1 MNAGL
6 PGLAAVRASLPGRL
20 PATAPLM
27 RSVMWALL
35 PGTSLSAWLFGGGVL
50 INVLLGVTTALAA
63 EALALRLRRRPVG
76 ATLGD
81 GSAALAGWLL
91 ALCVSPTLPGWQLVL
106 GVAIAILLAKHV
118 FGGIG
123 HNPFNPA
130 MVGYA
135 VLLISFPQTMNAWPE
150 RVLQPLPGLSGSS
163 ARQAMGSATGSAT
176 GSASGA
182 PDWDALTRQTP
193 LSAWRTARLDGGP
206 GGQGRSEPSVSPGPS
221 AAPRPPGQR
230 PALVAMAW
238 LLGGLWLLARR
249 TIAWQIPLSVL
260 AALALCESVAVVA
273 GATTIGP
280 VAAVFSGGAML
291 GAFFIATDPVSA
303 AASAR
308 GRLVYGAGIGVIT
321 FAIRSVGG
329 WPEGIAFGVLLMN
342 GAVPMIDRLSGRAV
356 RSGRTPP

>member
-1 MNAGL
+1 MSTDL

-27 RSVMWALL
+27 RSVMWALV
-35 PGTSLSAWLFGGGVL
+35 PGTLLSAWLFGDGVL
-50 INVLLGVTTALAA
+50 VNVLLGVATALAS
-63 EALALRLRRRPVG
+63 EALALRLRRRPIG

-91 ALCVSPTLPGWQLVL
+91 ALCVSPTLPGWQLAL

-150 RVLQPLPGLSGSS
+150 RVLQPLPGLSSGSGGSS
-163 ARQAMGSATGSAT
+163 GPATAPP
-176 GSASGA
+176 ASGT

-193 LSAWRTARLDGGP
+193 LSAWRTARLDDGP
-206 GGQGRSEPSVSPGPS
+206 GLQGPA

-230 PALVAMAW
+230 PALVAVAW
-238 LLGGLWLLARR
+238 LLGGLWLLAHR
-249 TIAWQIPLSVL
+249 TIAWHIPLSVL
-260 AALALCESVAVVA
+260 GSLALCELVAGVA

-280 VAAVFSGGAML
+280 VAALFSGAAML

-321 FAIRSVGG
+321 FAIRSTGG
-329 WPEGIAFGVLLMN
+329 WPEGIAFAVLLMN

-356 RSGRTPP
+356 RDERTRT